1 METALEAL
9 NAVVEASTEC
19 VESYEEEG
27 DDTSI
32 SVPHRSPNHKPPHQH
47 LVALVPHCCDALRRA
62 WLPSAWGLDA
72 WPASSGDSG
81 DGMADDAD
89 AGGKPVPCAMG
100 DCSRLLTKA
109 LRWCPDLRST
119 HQINLAELVVAHAE
133 LLVEWDAFAE
143 EEDESGLCAITAVA
157 EAFTRGVLPSHAVSA
172 SLNAHAKFVAE
183 SIDGAPNAVACA
195 RACRASHAIL
205 GLASKVAPTSAA
217 TVSLIGEA
225 ATSRLR
231 SLESCDLPLARPLAL
246 AVAACVARSAGTG
259 RLDFAPDTI
268 AEWARAA
275 SRALARDDGDF
286 VQSELRVV
294 AVAALRALAGGAAND
309 SEARAGVVECA
320 LRAVIGLR
328 DIDGAAGM
336 DKADDDSGDSDDSH
350 EDVSD
355 DDDNEDDEDDDEDD
369 ENGNGTEDDE
379 ETEQQFLARYAA
391 EAQRMAQTEVEDPDA
406 GEVDDAED
414 GEEISTDGVQMGPPG
429 SEATALLGWLSSA
442 ASASDLGALAATLQA
457 QPIAGLER
465 VGDLQSVLSS
475 MAYDGANQRT
485 SFPTPGAASPS
496 NSQGGI
502 DFGGLRL

>member
-1 METALEAL
+1 MAEKHA
-9 NAVVEASTEC
+9 AV
-19 VESYEEEG
+19 
-27 DDTSI
+27 
-32 SVPHRSPNHKPPHQH
+32 
-47 LVALVPHCCDALRRA
+47 
-62 WLPSAWGLDA
+62 
-72 WPASSGDSG
+72 
-81 DGMADDAD
+81 
-89 AGGKPVPCAMG
+89 
-100 DCSRLLTKA
+100 
-109 LRWCPDLRST
+109 
-119 HQINLAELVVAHAE
+119 
-133 LLVEWDAFAE
+133 
-143 EEDESGLCAITAVA
+143 
-157 EAFTRGVLPSHAVSA
+157 
-172 SLNAHAKFVAE
+172 
-183 SIDGAPNAVACA
+183 
-195 RACRASHAIL
+195 
-205 GLASKVAPTSAA
+205 
-217 TVSLIGEA
+217 
-225 ATSRLR
+225 
-231 SLESCDLPLARPLAL
+231 
-246 AVAACVARSAGTG
+246 
-259 RLDFAPDTI
+259 
-268 AEWARAA
+268 
-275 SRALARDDGDF
+275 
-286 VQSELRVV
+286 VV